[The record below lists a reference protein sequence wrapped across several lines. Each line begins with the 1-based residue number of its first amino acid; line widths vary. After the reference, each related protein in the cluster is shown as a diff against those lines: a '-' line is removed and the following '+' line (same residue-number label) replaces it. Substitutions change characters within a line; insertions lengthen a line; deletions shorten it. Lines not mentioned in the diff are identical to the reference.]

1 MIEENKNIENP
12 ETEDSQIGSQSKR
25 CLNCGEE
32 LMGHYCHNCGQE
44 VLTKTPT
51 IGGFILAYLDNA
63 FLWDSQFL
71 KTLWTLLR
79 RPGQLTKEFLAG
91 KYSSQEHPL
100 KLNMFLLF
108 IFVTLFVFFASGDK
122 MTNSAHSLINDER
135 VFSSVQLESM
145 QEDAAY
151 SQKIAESS
159 RDTVLLRAPLFI
171 ADSYPQIVSKV
182 VTVEDTKGEG
192 VDKWVAV
199 IPQVFIDDE
208 IVIID
213 EEGTYRFNPDTEFG
227 RSNLDLTH
235 SVIAEIIR
243 LTSQYFPILLLLTAP
258 ILSISLSLVQRRS
271 KLRKINYFIFA
282 LHYTAFL
289 EFFIIC
295 IYILY
300 LTLAPSM
307 DILEYVMMISS
318 CVYLT
323 IAYHRVYASS
333 WVTAFVKSV
342 LTSLIYCIILLMIF
356 AVIIFIACFIIAAQM
371 V

>member
-1 MIEENKNIENP
+1 MIEENKNIENL
-12 ETEDSQIGSQSKR
+12 ETEDVQIGSQSKR

-44 VLTKTPT
+44 VLTRTPT
-51 IGGFILAYLDNA
+51 IIGFILAYLDNA

-79 RPGQLTKEFLAG
+79 HPGQLTKEFLAG

-151 SQKIAESS
+151 SQKIAESP

-258 ILSISLSLVQRRS
+258 ILSTSLALVQRRS

-289 EFFIIC
+289 EFVIIC

-307 DILEYVMMISS
+307 DILEYAMMISS

-333 WVTAFVKSV
+333 WVAAFVKSV

-356 AVIIFIACFIIAAQM
+356 VVIFFIACFIIAAQM